1 MKLSARIMTA
11 MLALVLLTSSA
22 VGLLTYRNLE
32 AAILPTEFDRL
43 ESHTQTLTAE
53 LSSYVDRARA
63 DVLMMANTPA
73 VAGIIRARAAG
84 GIDPRDGSSDAVW
97 RERLAQLF
105 SAMLTPTPEY
115 IQFRLIGVADSG
127 RELVRVNRSG
137 TEATLRIVPAA
148 ELQRKGEAAYFKEA
162 LSTSVGQVYV
172 SPIELKREQGT
183 VEKPLLPVIRVATR
197 VNDATG
203 QAFGILIINLD
214 MRPAFDRLRAAAHS
228 NRNIYLIN
236 VRGDYLVHPQTD
248 CEFGFDLGQ
257 PFRVQDEFPELS
269 GASGAQTAA
278 VRTIHT
284 TTGQKMAAAL
294 RPLQL
299 LGQTQV
305 VLLETVPYQVLL
317 STAISVRK
325 SSLLVGLAAILAAIL
340 LALVL
345 TRSLTKP
352 LVKMTAAVDAF
363 RGDEPLEV
371 PSDAGG
377 ELGVLARAFARMSVE
392 VQEKTAALKAEI
404 TERSRVETEK
414 ERYAERD
421 RLYSTLVES
430 SNDAILTKT
439 LEGTITGWNP
449 AAEQLYGYTAQEA
462 IGQNISLLVPD
473 NRRADTQL
481 ILDTLRRGE
490 SLTHF
495 ETKRVG
501 KDGRLL
507 DVSLTISPVKSATQ
521 IIAGASEIARNIT
534 QQKQAE
540 DKFRLAVEAAPSGVV
555 MVDSKGKIIL
565 VNAETERLFDYPRAE
580 LIGQSIE
587 LLVPAR
593 FQNIHAHQRGAFIT
607 TPETRRMGVGRELF
621 GRRKNGSEFPI
632 EIGLNPIQTSEG
644 VLVLSVIV
652 DITERKAAEE
662 RFRSVV
668 EAAPSGMAMVD
679 DTGKIIMVNAETERL
694 FGYKREELIGQS
706 VEIFVPPRFRQR
718 HPHSRQGYQA
728 APQVRSM
735 GAGRDL
741 YGLRKDGSEFPV
753 EIGLNPISTPAG
765 MSTLTTILDITARK
779 QAEEALRAAHNT
791 LEAKV
796 VERTMALEATYLQLK
811 EVDRLKSEFLATM
824 SHELR
829 TPLNSII
836 GFTGI
841 LLQELPGPLNEEQH
855 KQLSMVYASGKHLLG
870 LISDLLD
877 LSRIESGKVEVEHKP
892 VNLEEVVTDV
902 CNTIGPLA
910 RQKKLHLKTEFL
922 TPLPVITSDRKRIF
936 QVLLNL
942 AGNAVKFTDQGEV
955 KITGAHQNG
964 LIKLTVSDTGI
975 GIKPENFP
983 TLFEAFRQIDGSS
996 QRRYEGAGLGLH
1008 LSKRLV
1014 ELLGG
1019 GIEAESEYGRGS
1031 QFSFTLPLNS

>member
-22 VGLLTYRNLE
+22 VGLLTSRNLE
-32 AAILPTEFDRL
+32 AAILPTELDRL
-43 ESHTQTLTAE
+43 AAHTQTLTAE

-73 VAGIIRARAAG
+73 VTGIIQAQAAG
-84 GIDPRDGSSDAVW
+84 GIDSTSGSADAVW

-115 IQFRLIGVADSG
+115 VQFCLIGVAEDG

-137 TEATLRIVPAA
+137 AGAALRNAPPA

-162 LSTSVGQVYV
+162 LSTPVGQVYV
-172 SPIELKREQGT
+172 SPIELNREQT
-183 VEKPLLPVIRVATR
+183 SAERPLLPVIRVATR
-197 VNDATG
+197 VNDAAG

-214 MRPAFDRLRAAAHS
+214 MRPAFDRLRTAAHS

-248 CEFGFDLGQ
+248 REFGFELGH
-257 PFRVQDEFPELS
+257 PFQVQDDFPELK
-269 GASGAQTAA
+269 GAGTTPTAT
-278 VRTIHT
+278 VKTLHT
-284 TTGQKMAAAL
+284 TTGQKMAVAL

-305 VLLETVPYQVLL
+305 VLLETVPYQILL
-317 STAISVRK
+317 SAAISVRK
-325 SSLLVGLAAILAAIL
+325 SSLLAGLAAILAAIL

-377 ELGVLARAFARMSVE
+377 ELGVLARAFTRMSVE
-392 VQEKTAALKAEI
+392 MQEKTAALKAEI
-404 TERSRVETEK
+404 TERNRAETEK

-430 SNDAILTKT
+430 SNDAILIIT
-439 LEGTITGWNP
+439 LDGTIKGWNP
-449 AAEQLYGYTAQEA
+449 AAERLYGYSAQEA
-462 IGQNISLLVPD
+462 IGENINLLVAE
-473 NRRADTQL
+473 NRQADTQL
-481 ILDTLRRGE
+481 ILETIRRGE

-495 ETKRVG
+495 ETKRIR

-521 IIAGASEIARNIT
+521 TILSASEIARNVT

-555 MVDSKGKIIL
+555 MVDDKGKIVL

-580 LIGQSIE
+580 LIEQSIE
-587 LLVPAR
+587 LLVPVR
-593 FQNIHAHQRGAFIT
+593 FQNLHAKQRGAFIS
-607 TPETRRMGVGRELF
+607 TPETRRMGMGRDLY
-621 GRRKNGSEFPI
+621 GRRRDGSEFPI

-662 RFRSVV
+662 RFRLVV
-668 EAAPSGMAMVD
+668 EAAPSGMVMVD
-679 DTGKIIMVNAETERL
+679 ETGKIIMVNAETERL

-718 HPHSRQGYQA
+718 HPHSRQGYQS

-765 MSTLTTILDITARK
+765 QCTLTTILDITERK
-779 QAEEALRAAHNT
+779 QAEEALRAAHDN

-796 VERTMALEATYLQLK
+796 AERTTALEVAYHQLK

-855 KQLSMVYASGKHLLG
+855 KQLTMVYASGKHLLG

-877 LSRIESGKVEVEHKP
+877 LSRIESGKVEVERKP
-892 VNLEEVVTDV
+892 VNLEEVVTEV
-902 CNTIGPLA
+902 CNTVGPLA

-922 TPLPVITSDRKRIF
+922 APLPVITSDRKRIF

-942 AGNAVKFTDQGEV
+942 AGNAVKFTDHGEV
-955 KITGAHQNG
+955 KITGVSQNG
-964 LIKLTVSDTGI
+964 FIKLTVSDTGI

-1019 GIEAESEYGRGS
+1019 GMEAESEYGRGS
-1031 QFSFTLPLNS
+1031 RFSFTLPLDA

>member
-11 MLALVLLTSSA
+11 MLALVLLTSVA

-43 ESHTQTLTAE
+43 ESHTQTLAAG
-53 LSSYVDRARA
+53 LSAYVDRARA

-73 VAGIIRARAAG
+73 VAGIIQARAAG
-84 GIDPRDGSSDAVW
+84 GIDTSDTVW

-115 IQFRLIGVADSG
+115 VQFCLLGVADGG
-127 RELVRVNRSG
+127 RELVCVNRAG
-137 TEATLRIVPAA
+137 AEAALHQVPPT

-162 LSTSVGQVYV
+162 LSTAVGQVYV
-172 SPIELKREQGT
+172 SPIELNREQG
-183 VEKPLLPVIRVATR
+183 VAEKPLLPVLRVATR
-197 VNDATG
+197 VNDTKG

-214 MRPAFDRLRAAAHS
+214 MRPAFDRLRTQARANH
-228 NRNIYLIN
+228 NIYLIN
-236 VRGDYLVHPQTD
+236 TRGDFLIHPQTNR
-248 CEFGFDLGQ
+248 EFGFELGQ
-257 PFRVQDEFPELS
+257 PFQVQEEFPALTA
-269 GASGAQTAA
+269 ASAIQTAT
-278 VRTIHT
+278 VKTLQT
-284 TTGQKMAAAL
+284 TSGQQLVVAL

-317 STAISVRK
+317 SATNAVRQA
-325 SSLLVGLAAILAAIL
+325 SLLAGLAATLAAVL

-345 TRSLTKP
+345 ARSLVKP

-363 RGDEPLEV
+363 RGDEPLAV
-371 PSDAGG
+371 PLETGG
-377 ELGVLARAFARMSVE
+377 ELGILARAFSRMSVE

-404 TERSRVETEK
+404 IERRRAETEK

-430 SNDAILTKT
+430 SNDAILILT
-439 LEGTITGWNP
+439 LDGVITGWNP
-449 AAEQLYGYTAQEA
+449 AAERLYGYTAQEA
-462 IGQNISLLVPD
+462 IGQHINLLVPES
-473 NRRADTQL
+473 RRADTQL
-481 ILDTLRRGE
+481 ILDTLRAGE
-490 SLTHF
+490 SLPHF
-495 ETKRVG
+495 ETKRIG
-501 KDGRLL
+501 KDGKLL

-521 IIAGASEIARNIT
+521 TILSASEIARNIT

-555 MVDSKGKIIL
+555 MVDGKGRIIL

-587 LLVPAR
+587 MLVPAR
-593 FQNIHAHQRGAFIT
+593 FQNIHAQQRGAFIA

-621 GRRKNGSEFPI
+621 GRRKDGSEFPI

-668 EAAPSGMAMVD
+668 EAAPSGMVMVD

-728 APQVRSM
+728 SPQVRSM

-765 MSTLTTILDITARK
+765 MSTLTTILDITERK
-779 QAEEALRAAHNT
+779 QAEEALRAAHDT
-791 LEAKV
+791 LEANV
-796 VERTMALEATYLQLK
+796 AERTAALEVAYRQLK

-841 LLQELPGPLNEEQH
+841 LLQGLPGPLNEEQH

-877 LSRIESGKVEVEHKP
+877 LSRIESGKVEVERKP
-892 VNLEEVVTDV
+892 VKLEEVVTEV
-902 CNTIGPLA
+902 CNTVGPLA
-910 RQKKLHLKTEFL
+910 RQKKLRLKTEFL
-922 TPLPVITSDRKRIF
+922 TPLPLITSDRKRIF

-942 AGNAVKFTDQGEV
+942 VGNAVKFTDQGEV
-955 KITGAHQNG
+955 EITGVQQNG
-964 LIKLTVSDTGI
+964 YVKLTVSDTGI

-983 TLFEAFRQIDGSS
+983 MLFEAFRQVDGSS

-1019 GIEAESEYGRGS
+1019 EIEAESEYGRGS
-1031 QFSFTLPLNS
+1031 QFSFTLPLDS